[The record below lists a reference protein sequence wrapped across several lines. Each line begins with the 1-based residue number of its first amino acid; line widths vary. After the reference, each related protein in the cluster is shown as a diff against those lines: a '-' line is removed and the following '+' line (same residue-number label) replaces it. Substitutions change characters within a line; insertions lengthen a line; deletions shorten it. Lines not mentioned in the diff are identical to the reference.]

1 MAAFALGWLAFV
13 AWAIATFTAL
23 EHLVPRQRA
32 TVPVR
37 RIAIAA
43 GLLAIEAALARTLT
57 WASPDPSSLARASL
71 AWLLAEVAHYAVHR
85 AMHRVPL
92 LWRFHRLHHDGEP
105 LAWATAWYVH
115 PVDAALFAAATTLG
129 AVVAGEGAPAM
140 LWFVVLRRAWTVVLH
155 ANLAWPPSAL
165 DRVLA
170 TPAFHHRHHREDLPP
185 ANFASTLPLLDQL
198 FGTFASSTAGA
209 APGSSRPPT
218 TGLRV
223 GGGGAAAAIESIPLA
238 TGEAT

>member
-1 MAAFALGWLAFV
+1 MASFALGWLAFV

-23 EHLVPRQRA
+23 ERLVPRHRA
-32 TVPVR
+32 PLPVH

-43 GLLAIEAALARTLT
+43 ALLAAEGAIARALVWT
-57 WASPDPSSLARASL
+57 SPDPSSLARAVL
-71 AWLLAEVAHYAVHR
+71 AWLLAEAAHYAVHR
-85 AMHRVPL
+85 AMHRVPW

-140 LWFVVLRRAWTVVLH
+140 LWFLVGRRAWTVVLH
-155 ANLAWPPSAL
+155 ANLAWPPSAI
-165 DRVLA
+165 DRVVA
-170 TPAFHHRHHREDLPP
+170 TPAFHHRHHCEELPP

-198 FGTFASSTAGA
+198 FGTFAPGRLADHLGGGSMSSTAIDTSGNA
-209 APGSSRPPT
+209 SMWTRSPR
-218 TGLRV
+218 
-223 GGGGAAAAIESIPLA
+223 
-238 TGEAT
+238 